1 MAALLP
7 LSDSERCGA
16 SLITRHSQAHHNLPS
31 HYLCYFLF
39 YTICSSQWTA
49 PPNVFSLPIAVPF
62 YNTSGFLSLECPSPW
77 WLKFYL
83 TSVQMLLFIWSLPQ
97 ATQLEINV
105 SLLLSSALFRLH
117 FWSLY
122 QGTLDSYLCLW
133 YTHTYPLQRY
143 IPCSQRPRLTGIY
156 ICLAQCL
163 A

>member
-16 SLITRHSQAHHNLPS
+16 SRSHGTHRPTIICLHTTCVISSSTLYARHNELLSQCLLP
-31 HYLCYFLF
+31 
-39 YTICSSQWTA
+39 A
-49 PPNVFSLPIAVPF
+49 IAVPF

-117 FWSLY
+117 FWPQY

-133 YTHTYPLQRY
+133 YSHTHTL
-143 IPCSQRPRLTGIY
+143 SKDTF
-156 ICLAQCL
+156 LAVKDHV
-163 A
+163 